1 MWSVILSDI
10 PRVALFLEHGA
21 SIDAVDFAGN
31 GLLHWATATAAIDH
45 TPQHRERAERMIA
58 WLIDHGA
65 NEQRTNKLGLMARA
79 YFDSLR

>member
-1 MWSVILSDI
+1 MWSVILTDI

-31 GLLHWATATAAIDH
+31 GLLHWASATAAIDH
-45 TPQHRERAERMIA
+45 TPQHRERAEQMIA

-65 NEQRTNKLGLMARA
+65 NEQRTNKLGLMASA

>member
-1 MWSVILSDI
+1 MWSVILTDI

-45 TPQHRERAERMIA
+45 TPQHRERAERMIV

-65 NEQRTNKLGLMARA
+65 NEQRTNKLGLMASA
-79 YFDSLR
+79 YFDSRR